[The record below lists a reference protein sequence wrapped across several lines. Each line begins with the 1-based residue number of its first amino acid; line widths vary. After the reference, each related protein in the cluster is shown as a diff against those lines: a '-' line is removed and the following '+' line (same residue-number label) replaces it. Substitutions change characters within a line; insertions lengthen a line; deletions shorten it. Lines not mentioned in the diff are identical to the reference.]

1 MVAHFTDEPVAGYE
15 VANSGG
21 KFDEVSA
28 MTLERGAEG
37 ISVPKT
43 KTVLRDAVKT
53 ALLAM
58 MTDGTYTTIL
68 TKWGVQSGAV
78 TAADVNATPLP
89 AAS

>member
-1 MVAHFTDEPVAGYE
+1 MAHFTDEPVAGYE
-15 VANSGG
+15 VSQSAG
-21 KFDEVSA
+21 KFQMVPS

-43 KTVLRDAVKT
+43 HTALRDAVKS

-58 MTDGTYTTIL
+58 ISDGTYTTIL
-68 TKWGVQSGAV
+68 TKWGAQSGAIA
-78 TAADVNATPLP
+78 AADVNATPAP